1 MSGRGVD
8 PFLVQYYDGLDSP
21 AEFERVYAVTAAM
34 QDWDDDK
41 TLRNLPLF
49 LRGKAKRV
57 YDALATKTTIK
68 HIFDELKLKC
78 AVPRDQL
85 VERFQSRRRHAGES
99 IARYADELFTL
110 LSEAMP
116 GLDAEVQSTL
126 LKTQLCA
133 GVPDNVRTLVN
144 FNRALSWDD
153 LVAALD
159 RSFPTPGSESEQ
171 AESNWM
177 STSRGRGQNY
187 HYYGG
192 KRDTSDSRS
201 PSLSEHNNT
210 LASLYDQWENQEQFS
225 QSKAVD
231 ESFFQSQRNVHQD
244 QSRHANGNF
253 IAAKSHSRSSNYTEY
268 PGFNIDSNVVEAI
281 AIPSSA
287 PEPS

>member
-1 MSGRGVD
+1 MSARGVD
-8 PFLVQYYDGLDSP
+8 PFLVQFYDGLDSP

-34 QDWDDDK
+34 QDWDVDK

-57 YDALATKTTIK
+57 YDALATKTTLK

-78 AVPRDQL
+78 AVSREQL

-110 LSEAMP
+110 LSAAMP

-126 LKTQLCA
+126 LKTQLCV

-159 RSFPTPGSESEQ
+159 RSFPMPGSESVK

-177 STSRGRGQNY
+177 STSRGN
-187 HYYGG
+187 
-192 KRDTSDSRS
+192 RDSSVFFRS
-201 PSLSEHNNT
+201 PSMSEHNNT
-210 LASLYDQWENQEQFS
+210 TTSLYDQWENQEQFC
-225 QSKAVD
+225 QNQAVD
-231 ESFFQSQRNVHQD
+231 DSFFQSQRSVHFD

-253 IAAKSHSRSSNYTEY
+253 IAPKSNSRSSNYTDY

-281 AIPSSA
+281 AIPESA
-287 PEPS
+287 REPS